1 MLRWDGVESGVLGRV
16 IWVLD
21 LQEGV
26 GVEVGYMR
34 VGKVLGSG
42 ALS

>member
-16 IWVLD
+16 IWVSD

-26 GVEVGYMR
+26 CVGVRYMG
-34 VGKVLGSG
+34 VVKVLASV